1 MLNIILF
8 GPPGA
13 GKGTQADILIDKF
26 GLLHI
31 STGDLLRSEIAK
43 MTILGVKAK
52 SFIDKGELVSDDI
65 VIDII
70 KTRIDSSSGIKGI
83 IFDGFPRTVAQAEAL
98 DILLEKNETPVSGM
112 ISLEVDKQELI
123 NRLLERG
130 KVSGRS
136 DDQDISIIENRIVV
150 YNNKTAPLIEYY
162 KNQNKYYPVKGVGTI
177 EEIAAN
183 LAKVVEDL

>member
-1 MLNIILF
+1 MLNIVLF

-31 STGDLLRSEIAK
+31 STGDLLRYEIANL
-43 MTILGVKAK
+43 TELGIRAK

-70 KTRIDSSSGIKGI
+70 KSRIESCKGIKGI

-98 DILLEKNETPVSGM
+98 DLLLDKCGTPVSGM
-112 ISLEVDKQELI
+112 ISLEVDNQELI
-123 NRLLERG
+123 TRLLERG
-130 KVSGRS
+130 KISGRS

-162 KNQNKYYPVKGVGTI
+162 KNQNKYYPVTGVGTI
-177 EEIAAN
+177 EEIAAT
-183 LAKVVEDL
+183 LSKVVEKL